1 MNLMAPIPGMSLTKE
16 PGNAPYEQPPLYNT
30 PEEAIAFYLEKLN
43 DQEKLDDIIYAM
55 SEEVPI
61 ELLVDGMTS
70 VGVMEGYHSVDVK
83 ILIMP
88 ILHEYLLTLA
98 QAAGIKAVEELGP
111 SKEERMQEREKK
123 RLKLSLQKAF
133 EGPIQVSQESVE
145 EASEMVEEGGE
156 MEPQPLVKRRK
167 L

>member
-1 MNLMAPIPGMSLTKE
+1 MKMMAPIPGMSLTRE

-43 DQEKLDDIIYAM
+43 DEEKLDDIVYAM
-55 SEEVPI
+55 GEGVPV

-70 VGVMEGYHSVDVK
+70 VGAMEGYHSIDVK
-83 ILIMP
+83 MIIMP
-88 ILHEYLLTLA
+88 ILHEYLMSLA
-98 QAAGIKAVEELGP
+98 EASGIKAVEQIGP
-111 SKEERMQEREKK
+111 SKEERMKERDKK

-133 EGPIQVSQESVE
+133 ESPVQISEESKE

-156 MEPQPLVKRRK
+156 EEMQPLIKRRM
-167 L
+167 